1 MSNPTIIIIPGAWQT
16 PAAFEKIVDL
26 LGQTGYP
33 TIHVPLPSVGDV
45 DTPLAS
51 LTDDIDAVRKVLLS
65 LVDEGK
71 EVVLIG
77 HSAGGISMSGA
88 VEGLD
93 VASRKAE
100 GKQGGVTRCIFF
112 AAFVLPKGQSLLG
125 ALGGQPLPWMMVE
138 VSVYA
143 AEPHSRLAR
152 RLARSLTHAMTGQ
165 TG

>member
-1 MSNPTIIIIPGAWQT
+1 MSKPTIIIVPGAWQK
-16 PAAFEKIVDL
+16 PVAFEKIVTL
-26 LGQTGYP
+26 LEQAGYP
-33 TIHVPLPSVGDV
+33 TIHVPLPTVADI
-45 DTPLAS
+45 DAPLAS
-51 LTDDIDAVRKVLLS
+51 LTDDVEAVRKVLVP

-125 ALGGQPLPWMMVE
+125 VLGGQPLPWMVIE
-138 VSVYA
+138 VSDCACA
-143 AEPHSRLAR
+143 AAR
-152 RLARSLTHAMTGQ
+152 PKTESSIGQMLTC
-165 TG
+165 